1 MIDRKSFLLVQIIK
15 KIMLIFPDIK
25 IVTVHDSLIFPK
37 KWKNEIEQIFNN
49 ELDLELNLK

>member
-1 MIDRKSFLLVQIIK
+1 
-15 KIMLIFPDIK
+15 MLIFPDIK